1 VAKIHALN
9 LPKDEKSANDRTQ
22 FQRSLNSVG

>member
-1 VAKIHALN
+1 VAEIHALN
-9 LPKDEKSANDRTQ
+9 LPKNEKSANDRTQ